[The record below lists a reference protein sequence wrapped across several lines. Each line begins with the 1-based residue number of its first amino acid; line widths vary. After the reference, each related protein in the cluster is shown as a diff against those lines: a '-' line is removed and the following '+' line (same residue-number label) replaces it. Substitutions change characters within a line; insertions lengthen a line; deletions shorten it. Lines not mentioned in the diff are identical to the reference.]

1 MAKKTM
7 KASELIFWL
16 TKAVEKFGDLPVYL
30 QEDTEGNGYGTLNKE
45 KSLFVEQDDD
55 TKKWTRMILQPFE
68 EHLNYEEISEE
79 NYILK

>member
-1 MAKKTM
+1 MPKKTM

-16 TKAVEKFGDLPVYL
+16 TKAVEKLGDLPVYL

-55 TKKWTRMILQPFE
+55 TQKYTCIILQPFE
-68 EHLNYEEISEE
+68 EHLDYEEIIKE
-79 NYILK
+79 L

>member
-16 TKAVEKFGDLPVYL
+16 TKTVERLGDLPVYL

-45 KSLFVEQDDD
+45 KSLFVDQDDD
-55 TKKWTRMILQPFE
+55 TKKYTHIIIQPFE
-68 EHLNYEEISEE
+68 EHLEFEE
-79 NYILK
+79 LLGD